1 MKIAETVPNKV
12 ILMLSGGLDSAIL
25 LYVLCKYYDIEIVTA
40 TGKNKYAPWAAN
52 KAKLILDFINRK
64 FPNKIIKSYE
74 YVFDVKDITYRKKA
88 EETLDQ
94 YDRYPTVDSL
104 CHHLQQVD
112 HLKKIKLETGI
123 NDFMNGT
130 TAAPPPG
137 TIKSSEYLPSR
148 IRENNPEIIKTPS
161 GGRMFLPWANKTK
174 KDIADIYIKE
184 NMMDSLFILTHTCTS
199 PQETPCGQCFW
210 CLEKEWGFNNV

>member
-1 MKIAETVPNKV
+1 MKIAETVPDKIV
-12 ILMLSGGLDSAIL
+12 LMLSGGLDSAIL
-25 LYVLCKYYDIEIVTA
+25 LYVLCKYYDTEIITA
-40 TGKNKYAPWAAN
+40 TGRNKHIPWDAN
-52 KAKLILDFINRK
+52 QAKLILDFINRK
-64 FPNKIIKSYE
+64 FPNRITKSYE
-74 YVFDVKDITYRKKA
+74 YQFDLTDPIYKRKA
-88 EETLDQ
+88 EQTLDQ
-94 YDRYPTVDSL
+94 YSRYYTVDSL

-130 TAAPPPG
+130 TAAPPAG
-137 TIKSSEYLPSR
+137 AIDSTEYLPSR
-148 IRENNPEIIKTPS
+148 IGSNKPEIIETPS

-184 NMMDSLFILTHTCTS
+184 NMISSLYILTRSCIG
-199 PQETPCGQCFW
+199 PQKSPCGQCFW